1 MLRSNLVLS
10 LVAGCLAV
18 AAPVGAAL
26 AEVKIGVVNFEAL
39 MQDSP
44 QLKAM
49 RQSLQDEFAPRE
61 RELVQQ
67 QKDLKTKAEK
77 FQRDSA
83 VMTDAE
89 KSRLE
94 RELREGQRD
103 LERKSNEYKDDA
115 NLRQNEEIGKL
126 QRSLIVEVQNYAKS
140 GNFDLVVGQGVIY
153 AKDALDITRP
163 VLAAIQAKA
172 PAKAA
177 APAATPAKP

>member
-1 MLRSNLVLS
+1 MLRSKLIPT

-18 AAPVGAAL
+18 AAPIGAAL

-39 MQDSP
+39 MQESP

-61 RELVQQ
+61 RELMKQQ
-67 QKDLKTKAEK
+67 QDLKAKAEK

-83 VMTDAE
+83 VMSDAE
-89 KSRLE
+89 KGKLE

-126 QRSLIVEVQNYAKS
+126 QRSLILEVQNYAKT

-153 AKDALDITRP
+153 SKDALDITRP

-172 PAKAA
+172 PAAKPA
-177 APAATPAKP
+177 APAK

>member
-1 MLRSNLVLS
+1 
-10 LVAGCLAV
+10 
-18 AAPVGAAL
+18 
-26 AEVKIGVVNFEAL
+26 

>member
-1 MLRSNLVLS
+1 MLRSNLILS

-18 AAPVGAAL
+18 TAPIGAAL
-26 AEVKIGVVNFEAL
+26 ADVKIGVVNFEAL
-39 MQDSP
+39 MQESP
-44 QLKAM
+44 QLKVM
-49 RQSLQDEFAPRE
+49 RQALQDEFAPRE
-61 RELVQQ
+61 RELVKQQ
-67 QKDLKTKAEK
+67 QDLKAKAEK

-83 VMTDAE
+83 VMSDAE
-89 KSRLE
+89 KGKLE

-126 QRSLIVEVQNYAKS
+126 QRSLIQEIQGYAKT

-172 PAKAA
+172 PAPKAA
-177 APAATPAKP
+177 APAPAKP